1 MNLIIHLCRKDFSF
15 AKHALWGAWAMFLL
29 AALMPAFLTGAL
41 VDAAGAI
48 LGLLY
53 VVPLFLIFSTTL
65 RILSADTLT
74 GGNAFISTRP
84 VTMTKL
90 WFSKL
95 VAITALLLLPWLLAQ
110 VIGVWMLR
118 VHLTPADW
126 ILFLAEKTLLFGLPA
141 SIALIVGTHTRHFV
155 WGTMLFIAFNA
166 LLLWLAV
173 TIFNRPGGLNFITE
187 ARLLKASQWL
197 VAQSLI
203 PIAAIL
209 LAWLW
214 MARRRISWSIGAGGI
229 ALAAIAI
236 VSTQWQ
242 VNFVKPLAISEVDRI
257 PTAHD
262 LRIAWLGDS
271 HISSSSRNRVSL
283 TSVTRE
289 AKVAGTPT
297 GWLANPSGVRADARF
312 RDGSMIA
319 AQATHSRHTGDY
331 SRAMLPSLVVEV
343 PLKHPR
349 SLNLGHWATWFETPT
364 SLLRDRTDTTCTIS
378 GECMVEL
385 DQPVVLANLPAQS
398 GASASRGRFRYR
410 IEQVAAS
417 GAEISVK
424 FTVSGVD
431 LTSRADPMNKH
442 VEIEIL
448 LINPKTREYTAL
460 GLGSSS
466 SQNVP
471 GWMTRTHSL
480 RIDDWPDKQTSDPQI
495 FLKDARIYL
504 IGRRH
509 GGTVRVPFEMRDIE
523 LKPDR

>member
-1 MNLIIHLCRKDFSF
+1 MATLIHLCRKDFSF
-15 AKHALWGAWAMFLL
+15 AKHALWGAWAVFLL
-29 AALMPAFLTGAL
+29 AALMPAFITGAL
-41 VDAAGAI
+41 VDAAAPI

-53 VVPLFLIFSTTL
+53 IVPLFLIFSTTL
-65 RILSADTLT
+65 RILRADPLT

-84 VTMTKL
+84 VTMTML

-95 VAITALLLLPWLLAQ
+95 VTIAAFLLLPWLLAQ
-110 VIGVWMLR
+110 VIGVWVLR

-126 ILFLAEKTLLFGLPA
+126 VLFLVEKSLLFGLPA

-173 TIFNRPGGLNFITE
+173 TLFNRPGGLNFIAE
-187 ARLLKASQWL
+187 ARHLKVSQWL

-214 MARRRISWSIGAGGI
+214 MTLRRMSWSIGAGGI
-229 ALAAIAI
+229 ALAGIAI

-242 VNFVKPLAISEVDRI
+242 VNFVKPLAISEADA
-257 PTAHD
+257 PPAMND

-271 HISSSSRNRVSL
+271 RISSSSRNRVSL

-289 AKVAGTPT
+289 AKVEGVPN
-297 GWLANPSGVRADARF
+297 GWLANPSGVRANARF

-319 AQATHSRHTGDY
+319 GEATHSRHMGDA
-331 SRAMLPSLVVEV
+331 SRALLPSLDVN
-343 PLKHPR
+343 LQSRHPDL
-349 SLNLGHWATWFETPT
+349 SVLGRWPTWFETPT
-364 SLLRDRTDTTCTIS
+364 SLLRDRADLTCTIS

-398 GASASRGRFRYR
+398 GTSTSSGRFRYR

-417 GAEISVK
+417 GSEISVK

-442 VEIEIL
+442 DEIEIL
-448 LINPKTREYTAL
+448 LINPKTSEHTAL
-460 GLGSSS
+460 GPGSSS
-466 SQNVP
+466 SQIVP
-471 GWMTRTHSL
+471 GWMTMTYTL
-480 RIDDWPDKQTSDPQI
+480 RIDDWPDKQISDPQT
-495 FLKDARIYL
+495 FLKDARLYL

-509 GGTVRVPFEMRDIE
+509 GRTIRVPFEMRDIE